1 MKSSR
6 CCRGL
11 EANPQH
17 CGSQEARRYRRAGC
31 RIDVQICMYVS
42 MYVYRYM
49 YAEAKG
55 GARGGPETR
64 AWRRATK
71 SSSASSLGSRPR
83 TNVQSKFTLLALLV
97 QRFSV
102 YLLYSRQF
110 IELKATYTGAQFTCF
125 VSTKVRILTRLCAEE
140 RAEIGAAL
148 SY

>member
-1 MKSSR
+1 MQPNR

-17 CGSQEARRYRRAGC
+17 YVSQEAGRHRRAGC

-64 AWRRATK
+64 AWRRATT
-71 SSSASSLGSRPR
+71 SASASSLGSRPR
-83 TNVQSKFTLLALLV
+83 TNVHSKFTLLALLV
-97 QRFSV
+97 QRCSV

-125 VSTKVRILTRLCAEE
+125 ASTKVRILTRLCAEE
-140 RAEIGAAL
+140 RAEIGVVL